1 MRNNSWGGGALV
13 GMLIVGAG
21 CAALVACSSG
31 GGRHAA
37 PKVEPPLMGDQS
49 PRNYSGLHNVVA
61 YHPDVFSGGV
71 PEGAEG
77 FETLA
82 AMGIRTVIS
91 VDGAAPDLAEAKR
104 HGLRYI
110 HLPIGY
116 NGFADAR
123 GDELAR
129 ATRDSLGDG
138 PVYIHCHHGKH
149 RSAGAAGTVAV
160 ALGWMTPE
168 EAVARMRVSGTAPAY
183 KGLYA
188 CAAEASVMS
197 AADLDAVKPDFPEVC
212 KPEGMVDLMVRLD
225 VAMEYMKEIEAAGW
239 KPPAN
244 HPDLVPVAEAGKVAD
259 LLRVL
264 HEDRSAVAQRE
275 GFAAKID
282 ENHAPAQKLEDMLAA
297 GSADAAALS
306 AEFKRVSNAC
316 KSCHTAH
323 RD

>member
-1 MRNNSWGGGALV
+1 MRNFVRGGSGLV
-13 GMLIVGAG
+13 AMLIVGAG

-37 PKVEPPLMGDQS
+37 AKVELPLMGDQT

-91 VDGAAPDLAEAKR
+91 VDGAAPDLAEAQK

-116 NGFADAR
+116 NGFEDAR

-138 PVYIHCHHGKH
+138 LVYIHCHHGKH
-149 RSAGAAGTVAV
+149 RSAGAAAAVAV
-160 ALGWMTPE
+160 AMGWMTPE
-168 EAVARMRVSGTAPAY
+168 QAVVRMKVSGTAPAY

-197 AADLDAVKPDFPEVC
+197 AAELDAVKPDFPEVC
-212 KPEGMVDLMVRLD
+212 KPEGIVDLMVRLD
-225 VAMEYMKEIEAAGW
+225 VAMENMKEVEAAGW
-239 KPPAN
+239 TPPAH

-259 LLRVL
+259 LLRML
-264 HEDRSAVAQRE
+264 HEDRGAVAKRE

-282 ENHAPAQKLEDMLAA
+282 ESHAPAQRLEDMLAA
-297 GSADAAALS
+297 NSTDVAALS
-306 AEFKRVSNAC
+306 AEFKKVNSAC

>member
-1 MRNNSWGGGALV
+1 MQNFVRGGRGLV
-13 GMLIVGAG
+13 AMLIVGAG

-31 GGRHAA
+31 GSRHAA
-37 PKVEPPLMGDQS
+37 AKVESPLVGDQT

-82 AMGIRTVIS
+82 AMGIKTVIS

-116 NGFADAR
+116 NGFEDAR
-123 GDELAR
+123 GEELAR
-129 ATRDSLGDG
+129 ATRGSLGDG

-168 EAVARMRVSGTAPAY
+168 QAVARMKVSGTAPAY

-188 CAAEASVMS
+188 CAAQASVMS
-197 AADLDAVKPDFPEVC
+197 AAELDAVRADFPEVC
-212 KPEGMVDLMVRLD
+212 RPEGMVDLMVRLD
-225 VAMEYMKEIEAAGW
+225 VAMEQLKEIEAAGW
-239 KPPAN
+239 KSPVN

-264 HEDRSAVAQRE
+264 HEDTGAVAKRE

-282 ENHAPAQKLEDMLAA
+282 ENHVPAQRLEDMLAG

-306 AEFKRVSNAC
+306 AEFKKVNGAC
-316 KSCHTAH
+316 KSCHTAY